1 MASNLCRLMLNDEDY
16 AQLLVDVQQERENFQ
31 TRNEEQQID
40 KTVTVVQAGNQVS
53 KCSSTTFLAPT
64 LRTLEFIL
72 IWDLVGRF
80 WAPESTIHVSISN
93 VRLRAMP
100 LHLLDPWRGME
111 FLEEQK
117 VESMWSHWHNKYVV
131 GRKWSMIVII
141 VLLIL
146 CHSIT

>member
-72 IWDLVGRF
+72 I
-80 WAPESTIHVSISN
+80 
-93 VRLRAMP
+93 
-100 LHLLDPWRGME
+100 
-111 FLEEQK
+111 
-117 VESMWSHWHNKYVV
+117 
-131 GRKWSMIVII
+131 
-141 VLLIL
+141 
-146 CHSIT
+146 